1 MDQHGANAKVV
12 IVEDNRG
19 LAEIY
24 KTRLELLGYHC
35 FVAYDGI
42 DALAMIKKELPDLV
56 LLDLMV
62 PKIAGDQILETMRH
76 SDWGKDI
83 RVLIVSN
90 LNEEDATPGLRQQG
104 IEGYAVKANLQD
116 DDIDKLV
123 DRILKPD
130 DQQEDVNLDSG
141 PTSQVLD

>member
-1 MDQHGANAKVV
+1 MDQRGAHAKVV
-12 IVEDNRG
+12 IVEDNQG

-24 KTRLELLGYHC
+24 KTRLELLGYIC

-62 PKIAGDQILETMRH
+62 PKIAGDQILEIMRR
-76 SDWGKDI
+76 SEWGKNI

-90 LNEEDATPGLRQQG
+90 LDEEDATPGLRAQG
-104 IEGYAVKANLQD
+104 IEGYAVKANLSED
-116 DDIDKLV
+116 AIDKLV
-123 DRILKPD
+123 DNILKPA
-130 DQQEDVNLDSG
+130 DQTEDINLDAG
-141 PTSQVLD
+141 PTTQVL